1 MMKSFLS
8 DNTALLKKI
17 CYFRP
22 VLKLKTMKRKSLPKS
37 LFLIAAVF
45 SLTAFLFVNVHAN
58 LTIPQQQVCTQT
70 GLEQP
75 QVKECNDTDEQ
86 EVKLPDVSILGRVL
100 ELALKFIP
108 VAN

>member
-1 MMKSFLS
+1 
-8 DNTALLKKI
+8 
-17 CYFRP
+17 
-22 VLKLKTMKRKSLPKS
+22 MKRKSLPKS

-45 SLTAFLFVNVHAN
+45 SLTAFLFCNVHAN
-58 LTIPQQQVCTQT
+58 LTIPQQVCTQA
-70 GLEQP
+70 GLEQA